1 MNLDTEIKQKEEM
14 ASKKKKLEGSI
25 DELSREVDEL
35 KRINTD
41 MQNINK
47 KVQLKL
53 SEQTIQLESAE
64 KLAEEKA
71 ELAAGAEKKFISL
84 NSEMTEMIITFQA
97 CEKARK
103 EAVNELSEAKKK
115 LLEET
120 MLKSSSATEKRLL
133 NEIVNEL
140 QIKLNEAIEEQRAM
154 EEKARNSAG
163 QVIEINGRLRQSR
176 DELGV
181 SEKVRKSLESQIA
194 QLKEGMCEKEA
205 GWMKNSRREFE
216 ILQNK
221 VNKIKIC

>member
-1 MNLDTEIKQKEEM
+1 LNLDTEIKQKEEM

-47 KVQLKL
+47 KVP
-53 SEQTIQLESAE
+53 
-64 KLAEEKA
+64 EEKA